1 MVEYAALVAEMALG
15 AVGAFAHSTEM
26 WLGRINWQ
34 VIGIAAMALLA
45 LRIVARALR
54 RR

>member
-15 AVGAFAHSTEM
+15 TVGTFAQSADL

-34 VIGIAAMALLA
+34 VIGIAAAGLVA
-45 LRIVARALR
+45 LRIATRAFR